1 LMCSGYYQTCI
12 GRSKSDPAERA
23 KGSRQ
28 AEVELWRGSFLRPVN
43 IVTKLGMESFNIKAK
58 HAVYSELS
66 QLSRIA
72 GLKRVSFFGGEFI
85 CRHKLLKVI

>member
-1 LMCSGYYQTCI
+1 
-12 GRSKSDPAERA
+12 
-23 KGSRQ
+23 
-28 AEVELWRGSFLRPVN
+28 
-43 IVTKLGMESFNIKAK
+43 MESFNIKAK